1 MNRQLLEKASPT
13 RIHALFGLF
22 PRALSELLAAALPVL
37 LERRQQAQE
46 RRPDRKR
53 AVGGGRKRRL
63 SPYQEVLM
71 TLLYLR
77 HNVSHEVVG
86 GMFGV
91 SADTSENTFH
101 EVVGVLREVC
111 PSSRWDAEKKWNK
124 SQPSWKP
131 EEVDRLL
138 IDSFETPI
146 RRPSE
151 DARQRRTYSG
161 KKKRHTLK
169 SQVVTDAKGEILEID
184 AGHRGPEAD
193 IRIYESSGV
202 ETRYPI
208 RRPRPNRTVG
218 PGERMRRRRGET
230 GRKLAY
236 QTERIENRHAACGAQ
251 PHLVSVGKHRVY
263 HVARQ
268 TVPYEKPLTGKTFDD
283 QSSAHFGAV
292 DHGVAPGGETR
303 NAIVRQPVEKFGEGN
318 HVDGTGDKIDPRDP
332 RALRSHPQT
341 PQPVELQRRQEIRRK
356 TGDPGKLIERGI
368 RQGKN
373 QESPVARNVQL
384 AVAQDDL

>member
-1 MNRQLLEKASPT
+1 
-13 RIHALFGLF
+13 
-22 PRALSELLAAALPVL
+22 
-37 LERRQQAQE
+37 
-46 RRPDRKR
+46 
-53 AVGGGRKRRL
+53 
-63 SPYQEVLM
+63 M

-193 IRIYESSGV
+193 IWIYEGSGV
-202 ETRYPI
+202 ETRYPDAEKTADKAYQSSDHPTLHTPHKKPKGGELTPEQREENRWLAQVRIYVEHGI
-208 RRPRPNRTVG
+208 RRIKGWRILREDYRLAVGLFATV
-218 PGERMRRRRGET
+218 
-230 GRKLAY
+230 
-236 QTERIENRHAACGAQ
+236 AQ
-251 PHLVSVGKHRVY
+251 AVVG
-263 HVARQ
+263 
-268 TVPYEKPLTGKTFDD
+268 L
-283 QSSAHFGAV
+283 
-292 DHGVAPGGETR
+292 
-303 NAIVRQPVEKFGEGN
+303 
-318 HVDGTGDKIDPRDP
+318 
-332 RALRSHPQT
+332 
-341 PQPVELQRRQEIRRK
+341 
-356 TGDPGKLIERGI
+356 
-368 RQGKN
+368 
-373 QESPVARNVQL
+373 VQL
-384 AVAQDDL
+384 GRILE

>member
-161 KKKRHTLK
+161 KKKRCLSYVRRAANT
-169 SQVVTDAKGEILEID
+169 
-184 AGHRGPEAD
+184 
-193 IRIYESSGV
+193 SG
-202 ETRYPI
+202 I
-208 RRPRPNRTVG
+208 
-218 PGERMRRRRGET
+218 
-230 GRKLAY
+230 
-236 QTERIENRHAACGAQ
+236 
-251 PHLVSVGKHRVY
+251 S
-263 HVARQ
+263 
-268 TVPYEKPLTGKTFDD
+268 
-283 QSSAHFGAV
+283 
-292 DHGVAPGGETR
+292 
-303 NAIVRQPVEKFGEGN
+303 
-318 HVDGTGDKIDPRDP
+318 
-332 RALRSHPQT
+332 
-341 PQPVELQRRQEIRRK
+341 
-356 TGDPGKLIERGI
+356 
-368 RQGKN
+368 
-373 QESPVARNVQL
+373 
-384 AVAQDDL
+384 